1 MKLTVFTSTYN
12 RAELL
17 TRLYNRLADQSSRDF
32 EWLVIDDGSTDE
44 TPGLLKKW
52 ENDGKI
58 EIHTLKCNNGGR
70 HRAINIG
77 LRHAQG
83 EYFFIIGSDD
93 YMLPDGVET
102 IIEEMDRLEGEDMIG
117 VAFRTIHPDGSPI
130 GPKLPLP
137 RIKSDEIDLRQIRRI
152 SGDCSEVFLTSV
164 FRDKFT
170 FPEFEGEKFVPEALI
185 WNRMAESYNLLYID
199 RAVGVV
205 VYQPGGLSSRI
216 VEIRRNS
223 PRGSMTYYSE
233 LTHNPRVPFIRKCR
247 AAINF
252 WRFSRSGAMKEPRTA
267 MIGRQWLWLAPAGA
281 LMRFG
286 DILFN
291 R

>member
-17 TRLYNRLADQSSRDF
+17 TRLYNSLAEQTSRDF
-32 EWLVIDDGSTDE
+32 EWLVIDDGSTDQ
-44 TPGLLKKW
+44 TAGLLKKW
-52 ENDGKI
+52 IAEDRI
-58 EIHTLKCNNGGR
+58 QIHTLKCDNGGR
-70 HRAINIG
+70 HRAINLG
-77 LRHAQG
+77 LKHARG

-102 IIEEMDRLEGEDMIG
+102 IIEEMDRLEGDRMIG

-130 GPKLPLP
+130 GPKLPAARL
-137 RIKSDEIDLRQIRRI
+137 ISDEIDLRQIRRI
-152 SGDCSEVFLTSV
+152 YGDCSEVFFTSI
-164 FRDKFT
+164 FRDNFQ

-185 WNRMAESYNLLYID
+185 WNRMAENYRLLYIN
-199 RAVGVV
+199 RPVGVV

-216 VEIRRNS
+216 VEIRRTS
-223 PRGSMTYYSE
+223 PLGTMTYYSE
-233 LTHNPRVPFIRKCR
+233 LAHNPRVPFIRKCR

-252 WRFSRSGAMKEPRTA
+252 WRFSKPGITKESRSA
-267 MIGRQWLWLAPAGA
+267 MIGNRWAWLAPAGA
-281 LMRFG
+281 LMRIG
-286 DILFN
+286 DKILK